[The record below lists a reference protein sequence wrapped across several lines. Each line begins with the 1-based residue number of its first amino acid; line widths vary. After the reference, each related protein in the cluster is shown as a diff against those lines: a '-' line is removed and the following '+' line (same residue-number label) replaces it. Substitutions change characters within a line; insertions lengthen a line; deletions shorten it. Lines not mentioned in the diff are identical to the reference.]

1 MQSPDT
7 SNSRKTTEIKRT
19 AALEELVA
27 TGSHPRQS
35 SEISVQP
42 GEGQA
47 AIMANNT
54 SPGSAELNQPLHY
67 INRELSLLAFQWRVL
82 EEAMDENNPLLE
94 RFRFLSIVGSNLEE
108 FFMVRVAGLKRQIE
122 SGTIS
127 TGPDGLTP
135 TEQLDAV
142 SSEVTRILAS
152 AHACVSRH
160 SVKLVS
166 RFTSSMSSRKSRRK
180 MPAPISSKRFFLF

>member
-7 SNSRKTTEIKRT
+7 SNSRKTTEMKRS
-19 AALEELVA
+19 AAIDELVA
-27 TGSHPRQS
+27 TGNHARVVPEPSVRHL
-35 SEISVQP
+35 SEHIIPASAAPTDVSVEIGQP
-42 GEGQA
+42 
-47 AIMANNT
+47 M
-54 SPGSAELNQPLHY
+54 HY

-122 SGTIS
+122 SGTVGV
-127 TGPDGLTP
+127 GPDGLTP

-152 AHACVSRH
+152 AHDCVSHALLPGIASNRH
-160 SVKLVS
+160 SDLS
-166 RFTSSMSSRKSRRK
+166 
-180 MPAPISSKRFFLF
+180 I